1 MHELSCRVMRY
12 TRHHLL
18 HKLGKHVLAQLAK
31 DLAAKSAI
39 QNRDRGCN
47 VSMSRKR
54 YVILARH
61 VKTHRTSPAH
71 GAA

>member
-1 MHELSCRVMRY
+1 MPDMRY

-18 HKLGKHVLAQLAK
+18 HKLGKHVPAELAK
-31 DLAAKSAI
+31 DLAAKSAGH
-39 QNRDRGCN
+39 NRDRGCN
-47 VSMSRKR
+47 VSMSRER

-61 VKTHRTSPAH
+61 VKTHCIAPAH